1 MSRPVRVSVDADS
14 CVASAL
20 CARLAPRMFDLPRDA
35 DNAVVLQPEVSDP
48 DDVDLAWEARDGCPG
63 MAIEVEES

>member
-1 MSRPVRVSVDADS
+1 
-14 CVASAL
+14 
-20 CARLAPRMFDLPRDA
+20 MFDLPRDA